1 MQLADFKRQLSELES
16 KILKLV
22 SEATEDI
29 LRDDELIHT
38 LELSKQTS
46 TAINE
51 RLVEAEETAK
61 VINASRESYRSVAK
75 RGSVLYFVV
84 ADLSLMNDMY
94 QYSLEFFARLF
105 NRRLDKAA
113 KSEVHEERINN
124 LLGDITASFYTNIC
138 RGLFEVDKLLY
149 SFLNAASI
157 LRRGGEISLGEWN
170 CYLRG
175 SPTDFSTFQNESEII
190 ADAVFYKL
198 LALEE
203 AHFSFKD
210 ISKSFADPGD
220 CVTWKKILA
229 AEDP

>member
-1 MQLADFKRQLSELES
+1 LADFKRQLSELEQ
-16 KILKLV
+16 KILKLLND
-22 SEATEDI
+22 ATEDI
-29 LRDDELIHT
+29 LRDDELINT
-38 LELSKQTS
+38 LDLSKQTS

-61 VINASRESYRSVAK
+61 VINASRESYRSVAR

-84 ADLSLMNDMY
+84 ADLALINDMY
-94 QYSLEFFARLF
+94 QYSLDYFARLF
-105 NRRLDKAA
+105 NKRLDKAA
-113 KSEVHEERINN
+113 KSENHDERINN

-157 LRRGGEISLGEWN
+157 LRRGGEISNMEWN
-170 CYLRG
+170 CFLRG
-175 SPTDFSTFQNESEII
+175 SPTDFTSNTNESEII

-198 LALEE
+198 LGLEE

-229 AEDP
+229 SEEP